1 MKELIISL
9 LLFFIVSTNSFS
21 QVIKGT
27 VMDFESNKPLVGA
40 YIELLKGDG
49 NQVITN
55 SKGKYK
61 IKGQEGENIIFF
73 NYEIIDKKNY
83 MAHSYE
89 TIIKSI
95 ILKKDEIYI
104 FDTIMKKSNISSCI
118 LILEN

>member
-21 QVIKGT
+21 QFIKVTG
-27 VMDFESNKPLVGA
+27 MDFESNKPLVGA

>member
-27 VMDFESNKPLVGA
+27 VKDFKSNKPLVGA
-40 YIELLKGDG
+40 YIDLLNG
-49 NQVITN
+49 NQYVITN

-61 IKGQEGENIIFF
+61 IKGQEGENILFF

-83 MAHSYE
+83 MSHSYE
-89 TIIKSI
+89 TIIKFI

-104 FDTIMKKSNISSCI
+104 FDTLMKKGNISSCI